1 MLSLDTCIIFP
12 EKFDIQKTTKEL
24 FEKGLIVTE
33 SVCVTKN
40 GEEIPIEINSQLIK
54 MNDRVYILSIFK
66 DITVSTKIKKQLLE
80 SEERCRKLIELLPDA
95 VLVHAEEDI
104 SYANQKSAELFG
116 FKKPGDL
123 IGQNIM
129 NFVHPDYYEE
139 VCDRKYYILKK
150 GENAPLVEQ
159 KIIAKDGK
167 IVDIEVAGTAFYYQ
181 GKLQYLCV
189 ARDISDRKRDALL
202 QKQMEKERN
211 LLKEA
216 LEYEKLR
223 IEFFANLSHEFKTPI
238 TLIFSIVQLFEKDIQ
253 SNSER
258 YSEKSKRNI
267 KILKQNCYRIIK
279 LVDNL
284 IDITRMEVGYYQIKQ
299 QNCNIVSVVEDIV
312 LSAAE
317 YMEVQD
323 KSLIFDTNI
332 EEKIMAFDPNAI
344 ERIILNLLSNA
355 AKFTRPKD
363 KIIVSINDEEEDI
376 IISVKDT
383 GAGIPKDK
391 LEVIFERFRQ
401 IDKSLTRSHEGS
413 GIGLSIVKHLVN
425 AHNGTI
431 IAKSK
436 YGEGTEF
443 VIRFPIKLI
452 ETKDNTN
459 NNLYTYDQ
467 QSKIE
472 RIRIEFSDI
481 YL

>member
-1 MLSLDTCIIFP
+1 MLSLDSCIIFP
-12 EKFDIQKTTKEL
+12 EKFDIQKTTEKL

-33 SVCVTKN
+33 SVCVTKH

-54 MNDRVYILSIFK
+54 MNDRAYILSIFK

-80 SEERCRKLIELLPDA
+80 SEERCRKLIEFLPDA
-95 VLVHAEEDI
+95 VFVHTEEGI
-104 SYANQKSAELFG
+104 SYANQKGAEFFG
-116 FKKPGDL
+116 FEKPEDL
-123 IGQNIM
+123 IGRNIM

-139 VCDRKYYILKK
+139 VYERKYILDK
-150 GENAPLVEQ
+150 GQDIPLVEQ
-159 KIIAKDGK
+159 KIITQDGK
-167 IVDIEVAGTAFYYQ
+167 IVYIEVAVTVFPYQ

-189 ARDISDRKRDALL
+189 ARDISVRKKDALL

-253 SNSER
+253 SNNDR

-267 KILKQNCYRIIK
+267 KILRQNCYRIIK

-284 IDITRMEVGYYQIKQ
+284 IDITRMEVGYYQITQ

-317 YMEVQD
+317 YMEVQN
-323 KSLIFDTNI
+323 KSLIFDTNT
-332 EEKIMAFDPNAI
+332 EEKVMAVDPNAI

-355 AKFTRPKD
+355 AKFTKPKD
-363 KIIVSINDEEEDI
+363 KIIVSINDEGEDI

-383 GAGIPKDK
+383 GTGIQKDK

-443 VIRFPIKLI
+443 VIRLPIKLV
-452 ETKDNTN
+452 EAKDNTN
-459 NNLYTYDQ
+459 NNLYTYD